1 MSGLL
6 AVLLIMFGLSGLAVG
21 VATAIYSARRYAELY
36 EEVRMARAAAE
47 LARTAAE
54 RAAGYA
60 SALRTAPTNVVRLV
74 PREERPRLTP
84 GGSHTGK
91 HRAA

>member
-1 MSGLL
+1 MTTLL
-6 AVLLIMFGLSGLAVG
+6 AVLLTMFGFGGLALA
-21 VATAIYSARRYAELY
+21 ATIAIYSARRFAELY

-60 SALRTAPTNVVRLV
+60 SALRTAPTNVVPLV
-74 PREERPRLTP
+74 PRQRPRLTP
-84 GGSHTGK
+84 GGPHVGQ